1 MNKNTTQKVI
11 NAGPY
16 TTSKGEKTAGLSKI
30 YTTTTT
36 KRQQQF
42 IGINIMRVRREES

>member
-30 YTTTTT
+30 YTTT
-36 KRQQQF
+36 KRQQF
-42 IGINIMRVRREES
+42 IDINIMRVRREES